1 MSARGPTRNLAAA
14 ILRPIPEAI
23 GGLIREAI
31 SRLIESIIYLG
42 GICRLLYDVIKKT
55 TTGFVSRE
63 GGRLHLAP
71 FVTQMVRFGVKSV
84 PIVMLV
90 QMFIGLI
97 LALNLAPT
105 LESYGQLNR
114 VADVVGLAVFR
125 ELGPLITAVI
135 LSGFAGAS
143 IAAEIGA
150 MVEGEEIKALRAH
163 ALDPVK
169 FLVIPRVIATTVM
182 MIGLTIIADVFGL
195 LGGLVTGMYVLD
207 LSFYEYVEGT
217 RLALKTSDY
226 TTGLIK
232 GAVFGVII
240 STLACYL
247 GLNVKGGA
255 AGVGEA
261 TTRTVVHSIVSL
273 IAADVVFTVIFY
285 VLNV

>member
-1 MSARGPTRNLAAA
+1 MSAGGALRNFADAV
-14 ILRPIPEAI
+14 LRPVPEAI
-23 GGLIREAI
+23 GAGIREGY
-31 SRLIESIIYLG
+31 SRLVDSIAYLG
-42 GICRLLYDVIKKT
+42 GVLRLLYNVIKNT
-55 TTGFVSRE
+55 LTGFVSRE

-105 LESYGQLNR
+105 LESYGQLQR

-143 IAAEIGA
+143 IAAELGA

-182 MIGLTIIADVFGL
+182 MIGLTVIADVFGL
-195 LGGLVTGMYVLD
+195 LGGLITGMYVLD

-217 RLALKTSDY
+217 RVALTTSDY

-232 GAVFGVII
+232 GGVFGVVIA
-240 STLACYL
+240 TLACYL

-261 TTRTVVHSIVSL
+261 TTKTVVHSIVSL